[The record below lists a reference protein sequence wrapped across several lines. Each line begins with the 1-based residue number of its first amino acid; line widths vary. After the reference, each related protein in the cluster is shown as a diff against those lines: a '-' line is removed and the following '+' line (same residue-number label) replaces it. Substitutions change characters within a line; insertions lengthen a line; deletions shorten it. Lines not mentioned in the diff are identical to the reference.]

1 MEQKYI
7 KDFVI
12 ALAVILVI
20 SFGIKDSYLYR
31 KVEQVPRESKYKKIA
46 LSEQLLNQIKD
57 IEHSI
62 QDRKEF
68 IFTVRKDTLEQNLI
82 VRTRKDLEK
91 QWKEKAESIIRLES
105 TIIPARGKK
114 LAAISYQG
122 KTRLYEVGDY
132 FTLGKI
138 IDIKE
143 GKIEYSNKGNHSEM
157 IIQKLPPKPVEIEE
171 VKQYLADRELPYFFL
186 VMKGALE

>member
-1 MEQKYI
+1 MEQKYL

-12 ALAVILVI
+12 ALVIILVI
-20 SFGIKDSYLYR
+20 TFGIKDSYLYQ
-31 KVEQVPRESKYKKIA
+31 KVEQVPGESKYKKIA

-57 IEHSI
+57 IERSI
-62 QDRKEF
+62 QDRKDF
-68 IFTVRKDTLEQNLI
+68 TFTVRKDPLEQNLI
-82 VRTRKDLEK
+82 VRTRRNLEK
-91 QWKEKAESIIRLES
+91 QWKDKVESIIRLES
-105 TIIPARGKK
+105 TIIPAIGKK

-143 GKIEYSNKGNHSEM
+143 GKIEYSNKGNHGEM
-157 IIQKLPPKPVEIEE
+157 VIQKLPPKPVEI
-171 VKQYLADRELPYFFL
+171 KKIKSSKDREYNW
-186 VMKGALE
+186 